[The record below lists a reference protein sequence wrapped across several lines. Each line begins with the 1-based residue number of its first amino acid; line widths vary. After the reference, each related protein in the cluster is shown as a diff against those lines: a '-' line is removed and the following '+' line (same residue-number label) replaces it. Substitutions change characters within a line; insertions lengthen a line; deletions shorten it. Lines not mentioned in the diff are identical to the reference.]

1 MTNAFTQAIKL
12 RQAEPPEGRTMYPVG
27 TGDGGGDGLNFATGN
42 EVFQFS
48 TNQVRG
54 PQRPSA
60 IMGAWVDAS
69 AMAAAA
75 GKNIVITTPFQ
86 TFVFAAGNQGYIP
99 VTVQPG
105 PFTCTIKAQGGATGL
120 LNLIFYNYNPL
131 FTGSVATAPAAGG
144 GGSGGGTS
152 GGSGGS
158 GGGFAET
165 GGSGGG
171 RPTF

>member
-1 MTNAFTQAIKL
+1 
-12 RQAEPPEGRTMYPVG
+12 MYPVG
-27 TGDGGGDGLNFATGN
+27 TNGGDGMVFATGA
-42 EVFQFS
+42 EQFQFS
-48 TNQVRG
+48 TEQIPG

-75 GKNIVITTPFQ
+75 GKNIVITTPWQ
-86 TFVFAAGNQGYIP
+86 TIIFAAGNQGYIP
-99 VTVQPG
+99 ITVQRG
-105 PFTCTIKAQGGATGL
+105 PFTCVISAQGAAIGTL
-120 LNLIFYNYNPL
+120 KVIFYNYNPL
-131 FTGSVATAPAAGG
+131 FTGSVATAPASGG
-144 GGSGGGTS
+144 SGSGGGSS
-152 GGSGGS
+152 GGSSGS